1 MRRRPTIVLVLALAG
16 AGLLAASDAG
26 AARQTLTRDLMRKLN
41 MVTAQGDPRK
51 MAPILRMVEAFGPE
65 DDYPEWAKI
74 ATRARVAAER
84 GDIKAAKAACKDC
97 HDKYRDD
104 YKRKYGS
111 GGGGGGDEE
120 GKGPKPV
127 PGT

>member
-1 MRRRPTIVLVLALAG
+1 MRTKPTLLLALAVTAAGIFG
-16 AGLLAASDAG
+16 ATDAG

-41 MVTAQGDPRK
+41 MVTGQGDPRK
-51 MAPILRMVEAFGPE
+51 MVPILRMVEGFAPE
-65 DDYPEWAKI
+65 DDYPDWAKI
-74 ATRARVAAER
+74 AIRARSAAER
-84 GDIKAAKAACKDC
+84 GDIKASKAACKDC

-104 YKRKYGS
+104 FKRKYGS
-111 GGGGGGDEE
+111 GGGGEEE